1 MTDLLSIQ
9 PDPALPDHPLQK
21 ESDAFSLPLFRDLDG
36 PAVPGRADIGKLAR
50 KSRKTGL
57 ADFRFGP
64 ARGAESGLIRGAGK
78 GNRLRK
84 TYLGIGPILTDSQ
97 IFGVEADLP
106 SPSEGLSFGAHEGMG
121 HAQCKEREKSGNP
134 HFHRTDGK
142 LILI

>member
-21 ESDAFSLPLFRDLDG
+21 ESDAFSLPLFRNIDG
-36 PAVPGRADIGKLAR
+36 PAVPGRADIGKLSGEAR
-50 KSRKTGL
+50 ETGL
-57 ADFRFGP
+57 ADFRFSP

-84 TYLGIGPILTDSQ
+84 TYLGIGPILADSQ

-106 SPSEGLSFGAHEGMG
+106 FPSKGLSFGAHEGMG
-121 HAQCKEREKSGNP
+121 QAQCKEREKSGNP